1 MRLRPPRSTLTDTLF
16 PYTTLFRSLV
26 HVRAARPIG
35 EVFRRQLTRAVG
47 VEDHAA
53 LGVLDRCVL
62 PRQRV
67 RVAHQ
72 PLAQPLPGRAG
83 FPEAPEP
90 VEPAAQELGLR
101 RIVDP
106 DLADTRPAH
115 GDELHPVAAAPGQER
130 KRTRL

>member
-35 EVFRRQLTRAVG
+35 EVFRRQLTREVG
-47 VEDHAA
+47 VEDRAA
-53 LGVLDRCVL
+53 LGVLDRGVL
-62 PRQRV
+62 ARQRV

-83 FPEAPEP
+83 FPVAPEP

-101 RIVDP
+101 RIVGH
-106 DLADTRPAH
+106 DLAVARLAH
-115 GDELHPVAAAPGQER
+115 GDELAAVAAGLGQR
-130 KRTRL
+130 AG